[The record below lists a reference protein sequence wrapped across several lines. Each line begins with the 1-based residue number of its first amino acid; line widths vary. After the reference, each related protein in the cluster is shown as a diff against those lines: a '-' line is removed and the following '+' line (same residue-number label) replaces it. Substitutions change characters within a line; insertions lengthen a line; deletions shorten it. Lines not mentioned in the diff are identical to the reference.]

1 MRYFS
6 YICIVIIISNTNKHF
21 MNDFSDINKFSDT
34 VLLQNIGNFIQQ
46 TRIRQN
52 RTQEELASDAAISR
66 STLSLMERGDNISL
80 INLIKILRILDALYV
95 LKKFQVS
102 DEISPLQLAK
112 RKNKTRQR
120 VSPKQSNQDKEDLG
134 W

>member
-1 MRYFS
+1 
-6 YICIVIIISNTNKHF
+6 

-66 STLSLMERGDNISL
+66 STLSLIERGDNISL

-95 LKKFQVS
+95 LTSFQIS

-112 RKNKTRQR
+112 RKDKTRQR